1 MFEGEFSHSLDDKG
15 RIIFPA
21 KFRTRLGE
29 RPIITRGLGGCL
41 YVFTEERWHTI
52 KQKLSEPAALNQDAI
67 LVQRFLAGSA
77 TEINID
83 SQGRVAIP
91 QNLRQFAG
99 IGDNVTVVGLTD
111 KIEIWDTSR
120 YEKMMMELST
130 EQITAAA
137 RIIGL
142 A

>member
-15 RIIFPA
+15 RIIFPM

-41 YVFTEERWHTI
+41 YVFTEDHWHTI

-67 LVQRFLAGSA
+67 LLQRFLAGSA
-77 TEINID
+77 TELNVD
-83 SQGRVAIP
+83 PQGRVAIP
-91 QNLRQFAG
+91 QNLRNFAG
-99 IGDNVTVVGLTD
+99 ITQNVTVVGLSD
-111 KIEIWDTSR
+111 KIEIWDTTR
-120 YEKMMMELST
+120 YEEMMANLTT
-130 EQITAAA
+130 EQIAASA
-137 RIIGL
+137 RMIGL